1 MVRDA
6 MLRIAPHHE
15 AGKEQRDS
23 EGAAM
28 QKELLIAV
36 LGLALGIGL
45 SMLLRK
51 YFPSLRRGPKPKPVP
66 PPASRQEARRRERQ
80 AEKKNR

>member
-1 MVRDA
+1 
-6 MLRIAPHHE
+6 
-15 AGKEQRDS
+15 
-23 EGAAM
+23 M

-36 LGLALGIGL
+36 IGLGLGIVL

-51 YFPSLRRGPKPKPVP
+51 FFPSLRRGPKPRPVP
-66 PPASRQEARRRERQ
+66 PPASRQEALRRERE

>member
-1 MVRDA
+1 
-6 MLRIAPHHE
+6 
-15 AGKEQRDS
+15 
-23 EGAAM
+23 M
-28 QKELLIAV
+28 QKEVVLAV

-51 YFPSLRRGPKPKPVP
+51 FFPSLRRRGPKPKPVP
-66 PPASRQEARRRERQ
+66 PPASRQEARRRERE